1 MMEEQEGLSTSP
13 SLSSTDKSLNCQY
26 GSVTRLTDGD
36 NALTDPLA
44 DSTETAGEGDPE
56 SEGEGFSC
64 TGGSRVRILTFVCIA
79 LNNFIAF
86 CSYSIVT
93 PFFPGE
99 ALKRGASQVTVGFI
113 IGIYAIIGL
122 IFGPFFGKYLTTIGS
137 RFMLISGL
145 LLSGGCTVLFGF
157 LQYTEGTVFIVLC
170 FAIRSIDALA
180 VSASNTAGIA
190 ILTHTF
196 PNNVATVMG
205 TLEIFTG
212 LGLMAGP
219 PIGGFLYDAGGF
231 KLPFLGSGG
240 VLLCC
245 GVCLWVMVP
254 PQPDENEG
262 EKKTG
267 SLLSLLKLPVII
279 FTCGLCGVISCTISF
294 FDPVLQPY
302 LADKYTYLTT
312 TQMGLIFLLFA
323 STYAIL
329 APLWGWMADKKKV
342 MRFMIIIGL
351 IILSAAM
358 LMVGPSP
365 LLTDYLNVLPKKQLW
380 INLVGLVTIS
390 LGCGVA
396 IAPIFNEMLYAASD
410 AGLEDGF
417 GTNALVSGI
426 FTSSF
431 SIGEFVGPTASS
443 SLVEKFGFPWA
454 STGLGGLIVVYTV
467 VMFIFYI
474 CDYCCCPKRRHMG
487 PSTEEENQRLLI
499 NA

>member
-1 MMEEQEGLSTSP
+1 MMEEHEGFLSTSP
-13 SLSSTDKSLNCQY
+13 SLGNTDKSLNNQY

-44 DSTETAGEGDPE
+44 DSSETAGEGDPE
-56 SEGEGFSC
+56 SEGFSC
-64 TGGSRVRILTFVCIA
+64 TGGSRVRVLTFVCIA
-79 LNNFIAF
+79 VNNFIAF

-99 ALKRGASQVTVGFI
+99 
-113 IGIYAIIGL
+113 
-122 IFGPFFGKYLTTIGS
+122 LTTIGS

-190 ILTHTF
+190 ILTFTF

-245 GVCLWVMVP
+245 GVCLWIMVP
-254 PQPDENEG
+254 AQPG
-262 EKKTG
+262 G
-267 SLLSLLKLPVII
+267 V
-279 FTCGLCGVISCTISF
+279 CMVISCTISF

-329 APLWGWMADKKKV
+329 APLWGWMADKKKA

-351 IILSAAM
+351 IILSAAL

-380 INLVGLVTIS
+380 INLVGLATVSI
-390 LGCGVA
+390 GGGMA

-410 AGLEDGF
+410 AGLEDSF
-417 GTNALVSGI
+417 STNALV
-426 FTSSF
+426 
-431 SIGEFVGPTASS
+431 
-443 SLVEKFGFPWA
+443 
-454 STGLGGLIVVYTV
+454 
-467 VMFIFYI
+467 
-474 CDYCCCPKRRHMG
+474 
-487 PSTEEENQRLLI
+487 
-499 NA
+499 